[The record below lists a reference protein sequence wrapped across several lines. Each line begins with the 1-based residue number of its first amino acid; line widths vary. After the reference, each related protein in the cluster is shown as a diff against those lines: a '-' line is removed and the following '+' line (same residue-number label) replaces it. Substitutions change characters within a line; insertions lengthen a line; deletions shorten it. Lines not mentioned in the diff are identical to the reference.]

1 VPAQLWRERHPE
13 VRGLPGVDLGR
24 REIASP
30 LTDVSRLFDD
40 GVRCVTIEEPVR
52 LGEATV
58 STLRAL
64 VLIRDLTSQGIAVEW
79 TLDCT
84 ADPGAVPRLVHLY
97 PPSELV
103 GAAEHD
109 TEPDRELA
117 DWRRRFYVCKCVYRV
132 GPGFLQVRDRRAGG
146 LARFTL
152 TDPRYLAAVDQLL
165 PGCPRDAV
173 PADVVAAL
181 EGESLALPIGDHL
194 WWAPYRL
201 RRWPFPS
208 MTV

>member
-1 VPAQLWRERHPE
+1 
-13 VRGLPGVDLGR
+13 VRGLPGVDLGP

-30 LTDVSRLFDD
+30 LTDVSRLFDE

-52 LGEATV
+52 LRDT
-58 STLRAL
+58 TLPTQRAL

-84 ADPGAVPRLVHLY
+84 GVPESLPNLVHLY
-97 PPSELV
+97 PPTELI

-109 TEPDRELA
+109 TGPNSQLT
-117 DWRRRFYVCKCVYRV
+117 DWRRRFYVCKCVYRM
-132 GPGFLQVRDRRAGG
+132 GPGFIQVRDRRAGT

-152 TDPRYLAAVDQLL
+152 TDPRYLAAVHRLL
-165 PGCPRDAV
+165 PGCPRSAL
-173 PADVVAAL
+173 PPDVIAPL
-181 EGESLALPIGDHL
+181 EAESLALPLGPHL